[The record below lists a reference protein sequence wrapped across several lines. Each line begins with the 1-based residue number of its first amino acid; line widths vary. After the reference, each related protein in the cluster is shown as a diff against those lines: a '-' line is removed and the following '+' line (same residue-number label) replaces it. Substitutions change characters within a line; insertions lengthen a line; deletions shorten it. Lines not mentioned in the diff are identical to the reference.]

1 MRIFITFIA
10 LTLVTESCTSRQD
23 TAREIVTQWVDKE
36 IILPYDRFTIG
47 GESVDIDRDL
57 YTYKI
62 VNYIDSAGCTRCRMK
77 LDLWNMFMS
86 RLDADDADVTLLS
99 VIHSDNSDDLRFAI
113 ESSGFN
119 YPVAIDPTDEF
130 GNTNNPPD
138 DQLLHTF
145 LLDDNDHI
153 IAIGNPVLNP
163 HIGRLYRSIILGD
176 NIAREPADMP
186 ITADMPSRN
195 IGITHPGDTVSVPFY
210 LTNKSDKTVVIDTLV
225 SSCDCTTG
233 NSKHSYIAPSCIETL
248 NVRIV
253 SDSITGPFQRQI
265 QIYYQGYPAPT
276 TIQVTGFNI

>member
-1 MRIFITFIA
+1 MKIPILIVIPLLA
-10 LTLVTESCTSRQD
+10 ASCTSRED
-23 TAREIVTQWVDKE
+23 SAREVVTRWVDKE
-36 IILPYDRFTIG
+36 IILPYDRFTVG

-113 ESSGFN
+113 ENSGFN

-130 GNTNNPPD
+130 GKANNPPD

-145 LLDDNDHI
+145 LLDGNDHI

-163 HIGRLYRSIILGD
+163 HIGRLYRSVILGD
-176 NIAREPADMP
+176 SIYEKSDSMP
-186 ITADMPSRN
+186 VTADMPSRN

-210 LTNKSDKTVVIDTLV
+210 LTNNSDKTIAVDTLV

-233 NSKHSYIAPSCIETL
+233 CFEHSSISPSCIETL
-248 NVRIV
+248 TIYIV
-253 SDSITGPFQRQI
+253 SDSINGPFQRQV
-265 QIYYQGYPAPT
+265 QIYYKGFPTPT